1 MLHEDWGRVESASG
15 GDQPREPRAALWLDL
30 ALDLGLDLGLG
41 RFGLAHAQ
49 QLLFTPALRESL
61 EVAANGASHLVEL
74 TLLAHGRTFPA
85 NGWSPAR

>member
-1 MLHEDWGRVESASG
+1 MRNQSQEEINRESHERRCGAISG
-15 GDQPREPRAALWLDL
+15 SISGS
-30 ALDLGLDLGLG
+30 G

-49 QLLFTPALRESL
+49 QLLLTPTLRESL

-85 NGWSPAR
+85 DGWSPAP

>member
-1 MLHEDWGRVESASG
+1 MLHEDLGRALSG
-15 GDQPREPRAALWLDL
+15 GDQPREPRAALW
-30 ALDLGLDLGLG
+30 LDLGLDLGLG

-49 QLLFTPALRESL
+49 QLLLTPALRESL

-85 NGWSPAR
+85 DGWSPAR

>member
-15 GDQPREPRAALWLDL
+15 GDQPREPRAARCFG
-30 ALDLGLDLGLG
+30 LGLDLGVA

-85 NGWSPAR
+85 DGWSPAR